1 LGIRLLYD
9 ELKPGIDPFS
19 SENRIIFMTG
29 PLNGTLVPGSGTY
42 AVLSRNTLTGL
53 AAAAQA
59 NGFFGA
65 RLKYA
70 GYDAIII
77 QGCSEGPVY
86 LHIEDGRA
94 EIVDASGLVGKD
106 SFETDRLL
114 RKKYGED
121 GIEDRISVAAIGPAG
136 EKRVRF
142 ACIVSDRGHIAA
154 SGGVGAIMGSKNLKA
169 IVVHGDRGVPI
180 DPLEKEAFLQCV
192 KQWREEA
199 QNTAM
204 GKTVDKY
211 GSIGFFIPYHSRGW
225 VPVKNLTTNVF
236 PGEECFEGEY
246 IRGKL
251 HRISPSGC
259 LKTW

>member
-1 LGIRLLYD
+1 MSGYPKGGYMQKILRVDLSEREISEELLGSDLLSQYIGGTGLGVRLLYD

-19 SENRIIFMTG
+19 SENRMIFMTG

-42 AVLSRNTLTGL
+42 AVISRNTLTGL
-53 AAAAQA
+53 ATAAQA

-70 GYDAIII
+70 GYDAIIV

-121 GIEDRISVAAIGPAG
+121 QGCWR
-136 EKRVRF
+136 
-142 ACIVSDRGHIAA
+142 SDSSTAY
-154 SGGVGAIMGSKNLKA
+154 
-169 IVVHGDRGVPI
+169 
-180 DPLEKEAFLQCV
+180 AF
-192 KQWREEA
+192 
-199 QNTAM
+199 
-204 GKTVDKY
+204 G
-211 GSIGFFIPYHSRGW
+211 
-225 VPVKNLTTNVF
+225 
-236 PGEECFEGEY
+236 
-246 IRGKL
+246 
-251 HRISPSGC
+251 
-259 LKTW
+259 